1 MRTIKASVI
10 LSSGTGQSKLDYV
23 IGNVEEFGIVDKGGY
38 YFIKTETEEYYFPID
53 RTVIKVIKHK

>member
-10 LSSGTGQSKLDYV
+10 LSSGSSITHDHYTIENVKRFST
-23 IGNVEEFGIVDKGGY
+23 IGSNY
-38 YFIKTETEEYYFPID
+38 YYIETETEEYYFPID

>member
-23 IGNVEEFGIVDKGGY
+23 IGNVEEFGIIDKGGY
-38 YFIKTETEEYYFPID
+38 YFIKTKNEEYYFPIE
-53 RTVIKVIKHK
+53 RTIIIKLEHK